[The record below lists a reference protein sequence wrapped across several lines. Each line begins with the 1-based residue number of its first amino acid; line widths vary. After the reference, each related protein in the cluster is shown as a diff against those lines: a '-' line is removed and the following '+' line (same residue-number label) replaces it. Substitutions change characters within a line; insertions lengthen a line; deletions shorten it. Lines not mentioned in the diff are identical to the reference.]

1 MHPKLPI
8 AAFAALLMALFAAPA
23 SAEIR
28 GGSFEAGGVGGAAVW
43 SSDLGLKPCGWYGGF
58 AGHRFQPLAERLHL
72 GFRAAWEGCVT
83 QQRVTDERV
92 DMILVDVGFSYGVR
106 VLPWMLPY
114 GFSGGGF
121 LIADS
126 TPSGGDPTPRTVFQT
141 GGGVAITLG
150 PYLLLDIKVRLLVF
164 ENIQFGSIQGQ
175 FGSVVSPLFAIALGA
190 QI

>member
-1 MHPKLPI
+1 
-8 AAFAALLMALFAAPA
+8 
-23 SAEIR
+23 
-28 GGSFEAGGVGGAAVW
+28 
-43 SSDLGLKPCGWYGGF
+43 
-58 AGHRFQPLAERLHL
+58 
-72 GFRAAWEGCVT
+72 
-83 QQRVTDERV
+83 
-92 DMILVDVGFSYGVR
+92 
-106 VLPWMLPY
+106 MLPY